1 MSYTKGLLE
10 LKEFFNEVIEYQNDT
25 ISLFRLTN
33 KIDELVNNY
42 VPKTGVELI
51 ADERK
56 EQIEK
61 HGRSVEQDVALNTK
75 GQLSVAAGILLQ
87 KIIPVN
93 LDLIPTGWN
102 VFIWNRMLSKPYE
115 ERLIIAGA
123 LIAAEIDRI
132 NYPQPVTEI

>member
-1 MSYTKGLLE
+1 MNYKKGLSE
-10 LKEFFNEVIEYQNDT
+10 LISFYDEEKQYENDT
-25 ISLFRLTN
+25 ISLFRLRG
-33 KIDELVNNY
+33 KVDELISNY
-42 VPKTGVELI
+42 IPKTGVDLI
-51 ADERK
+51 EQERQ

-75 GQLSVAAGILLQ
+75 GQLSVAAGILCQ
-87 KIIPVN
+87 KTIPAN

-102 VFIWNRMLSKPYE
+102 VFIWNRMLSKPYK

-132 NYPQPVTEI
+132 DNLPEE